1 MKAWRLHFPIQAMS
15 RLLEVSRSG
24 FYAWQGRKP
33 SRRQREDERLKVAI
47 KAVHQRSRESYGVR
61 RLQPE
66 LAAEGFPAGRDRIA
80 RLRQDLGLC
89 CRQKR
94 KFRAT
99 TNSKHSLPVA
109 ENVLNQTFTPK
120 APDEI
125 WLTDITYIATDEGW
139 LYLAGV
145 KDVFTCEIVGYAM
158 GERMTQE
165 LTARALFRAV
175 QQRRP
180 APGLIHHS
188 DRGSQYCALAYR
200 QLLEQFGMQASMSR
214 KGNCYDNAPMESFW
228 GSLKNELVHH
238 QRYATRAQAE
248 ASIREYIEIFYNRQ
262 RRHSRLGYLA
272 PAVFAQNFRG
282 QPAVA

>member
-1 MKAWRLHFPIQAMS
+1 MS
-15 RLLEVSRSG
+15 RLLGVSRSG
-24 FYAWQGRKP
+24 FYAWQGRRP
-33 SRRQREDERLKVAI
+33 SHRQREDERLKVAI
-47 KAVHQRSRESYGVR
+47 KVVHQRSRESYGVR

-66 LAAEGFPAGRDRIA
+66 LAAKGFPAGRDRIA
-80 RLRQDLGLC
+80 RLRQDLGLR

-109 ENVLNQTFTPK
+109 ENMLNQTFAPK
-120 APDEI
+120 APDEM

-145 KDVFTCEIVGYAM
+145 KDVFTCEIVWLCHGGAHD
-158 GERMTQE
+158 
-165 LTARALFRAV
+165 
-175 QQRRP
+175 
-180 APGLIHHS
+180 PGLDGPGALSGGATEAAGPRIDPS
-188 DRGSQYCALAYR
+188 LGSGSQYCALAYR
-200 QLLEQFGMQASMSR
+200 QILDQFGMQASMSR
-214 KGNCYDNAPMESFW
+214 KGNCYDNASMESFR

-248 ASIREYIEIFYNRQ
+248 ASIRECIEIFYNRQ

-272 PAVFAQNFRG
+272 PAVFAQNFRR
-282 QPAVA
+282 QPAAAA